1 MLHAFVDESESDA
14 DYFFLSALIV
24 KEDELEPLNRAL
36 DDLMVQ
42 YSTSTPIPAAAEL
55 HGHDMMQQKCDW
67 KGLPVR
73 LCAAVY
79 LKAMTIID
87 EHATALYVECIDRVA
102 QSECY
107 ARPFN
112 HRTISIGFIL
122 ERINEF
128 AEKHDETVTVYLDD
142 HYTAEEGRKEFVNY
156 KANGTFGFRSSKL
169 ARIDSLDFYDSR
181 AHRGLQAADLCTY
194 IANRILTQK
203 AAAPK
208 VVKLQNQLWGRV
220 STIRDRGRYRVWPT
234 RTKPRYQG

>member
-24 KEDELEPLNRAL
+24 KEGELEPLNRAL

-87 EHATALYVECIDRVA
+87 EHAAALYVECIDRVA
-102 QSECY
+102 QSERY

-128 AEKHDETVTVYLDD
+128 AENT
-142 HYTAEEGRKEFVNY
+142 
-156 KANGTFGFRSSKL
+156 
-169 ARIDSLDFYDSR
+169 
-181 AHRGLQAADLCTY
+181 
-194 IANRILTQK
+194 
-203 AAAPK
+203 
-208 VVKLQNQLWGRV
+208 
-220 STIRDRGRYRVWPT
+220 
-234 RTKPRYQG
+234 TKP